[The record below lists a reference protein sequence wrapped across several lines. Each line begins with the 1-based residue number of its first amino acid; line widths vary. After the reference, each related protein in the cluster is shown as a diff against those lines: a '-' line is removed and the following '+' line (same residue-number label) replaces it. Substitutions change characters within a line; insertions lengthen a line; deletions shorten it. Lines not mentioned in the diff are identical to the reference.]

1 MHAILVTLLAAST
14 AQAPVKSGD
23 FLAAAPAPKT
33 RDAAGETR
41 DWPQFRGPNSDAIS
55 TETGL
60 LKEWPKKGPPLLWN
74 TKDVNPKE
82 SVGIGLS
89 SMSIAHGKLYT
100 MGDFLAA
107 GADPKAKDVKG
118 DEFVF
123 CYDADTGKELWRTKV
138 GPLYR
143 NNNGHGPRCT
153 PTIDGDKLYVLT
165 PHGLLLCMTAAEGS
179 ILWEKNIQKEFGGHM
194 MSGWGY
200 SESPLIDGDKVVVT
214 PGGKKAAVVALDKA
228 TGAKIWTCEIPKD
241 SGAGYASIAKA
252 EVGGIPMYITFLG
265 KDPGLIGVNA
275 KTGKFLWNDSK
286 VANGTANAPTALVHG
301 DYVFASSGYGTGAAL
316 LKLSPDGSGGIKAEE
331 EYFLA
336 GKTLQNHHG
345 GMVMLGDYI
354 YGGHGN
360 NDGKPF
366 CLEWKTG
373 KFAWGPERGIGSG
386 SAAVLSAD
394 GNLYFR
400 YQGGTLALIEAAP
413 DKMNVKGQFELNI
426 APQNWAHLVIWHGK
440 LYVRGQDQIRCYDVK
455 AK

>member
-1 MHAILVTLLAAST
+1 MHAILVTFLAAST
-14 AQAPVKSGD
+14 AQTPV
-23 FLAAAPAPKT
+23 LAAAPIPKGA
-33 RDAAGETR
+33 DATVSETR
-41 DWPQFRGPNSDAIS
+41 DWPQFRGPKSDGIS
-55 TETGL
+55 NEKGL
-60 LKEWPKKGPPLLWN
+60 LKEWPKAGPPLLWN
-74 TKDVNPKE
+74 TKTVNPKE

-89 SMSIAHGKLYT
+89 SMSIAGGKLYT
-100 MGDFLAA
+100 MGDFLAVK
-107 GADPKAKDVKG
+107 GKDAKG
-118 DEFVF
+118 DEFVL

-138 GPLYR
+138 GPAFR
-143 NNNGHGPRCT
+143 NGNGNGPRCT
-153 PTIDGDKLYVLT
+153 PTIDAGKLYVLT
-165 PHGLLLCMTAAEGS
+165 PFGLLVCMTAEEGS
-179 ILWEKNIQKEFGGHM
+179 ILWEKDLKKEFGGKM

-214 PGGKKAAVVALDKA
+214 PGGKNAAVVALDKG

-252 EVGGIPMYITFLG
+252 EVGGIPMYITFLA

-275 KTGKFLWNDSK
+275 KTGKFLWNNTK

-316 LKLSPDGSGGIKAEE
+316 LKLSPDDKGGIDAKE

-336 GKTLQNHHG
+336 GNKLQNHHG

-360 NDGKPF
+360 NGGKPF

-373 KFAWGPERGIGSG
+373 KMAWGPEDGVGKG
-386 SAAVLSAD
+386 SAAVLYAD

-413 DKMNVKGQFELNI
+413 DKMHVKGSFELNI

-440 LYVRGQDQIRCYDVK
+440 LYVRGEDQIRCYDVK